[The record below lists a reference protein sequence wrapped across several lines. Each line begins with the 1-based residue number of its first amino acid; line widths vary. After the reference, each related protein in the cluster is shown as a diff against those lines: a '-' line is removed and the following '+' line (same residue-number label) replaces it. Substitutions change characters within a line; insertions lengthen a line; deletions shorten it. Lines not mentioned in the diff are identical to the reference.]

1 MVRIEFIVSRGCRVA
16 SRAMTLG
23 SAGGL
28 LACLGL
34 LLIAGCAQVD
44 REDPVSPAERS
55 ISEAASKAAPVKKAT
70 KPSRRVVRE
79 IQDALNSL
87 GYPVGNPDG
96 ILGRRTREALKTF
109 QKNEG
114 VGQGGRISKGV
125 LGRLRYRK
133 AQQPDPEPKDESL
146 YAAFPPV
153 YEVGSSFVYSD
164 GRVETVTGVK
174 GDLVRWVGQDGS
186 RFTTHRSFFLPMV
199 YWEAAD
205 QSGSS
210 SLNTDPSSL
219 WLQDAGQRASF
230 TALTTVMR
238 RDGRDDI
245 EEKKVLWTCRA
256 LKREKISATVG
267 TFETLKVLCES
278 SPGTVEPRSRTWHYA
293 RGLRHY
299 LQHSESSGQGP
310 AVELIAIRPGT
321 ANWPPIAR
329 AALGRAIERALDTM
343 IDGQAFPW
351 SSTGVDARVTIAVDN
366 SFEGQGGATC
376 RTFFQLWSDGKG
388 KRRYPGVACRDAD
401 GEWTIPGLIDRRGKT
416 TAIAQ
421 WMS

>member
-1 MVRIEFIVSRGCRVA
+1 M
-16 SRAMTLG
+16 
-23 SAGGL
+23 L
-28 LACLGL
+28 LV
-34 LLIAGCAQVD
+34 AGCVQGGRDDLTGTA
-44 REDPVSPAERS
+44 DPAV
-55 ISEAASKAAPVKKAT
+55 SKATPGKKAT
-70 KPSRRVVRE
+70 ATGPSKRVVRE
-79 IQDALNSL
+79 IQRSLEAL
-87 GYPVGNPDG
+87 GYPVGRPDG
-96 ILGRRTREALKTF
+96 ILGRRTQEALKTF
-109 QKNEG
+109 QKDEG
-114 VGQGGRISKGV
+114 LGQDGGVSTGV
-125 LGRLRYRK
+125 LGRLRYRMAK
-133 AQQPDPEPKDESL
+133 QPDPEPKDERL

-174 GDLVRWVGQDGS
+174 GDLVRWIGRDGS

-210 SLNTDPSSL
+210 SLSADPSSL

-230 TALTTVMR
+230 MARMTVKR
-238 RDGRDDI
+238 RDGRDSI
-245 EEKKVLWTCRA
+245 EEDKVLWNCRA
-256 LKREKISATVG
+256 LKRERLSATVG

-278 SPGTVEPRSRTWHYA
+278 SPGAAAPRSLTWHYA

-299 LQHSESSGQGP
+299 LQHSKSSVQGP
-310 AVELIAIRPGT
+310 AVELLAIRPGI

-343 IDGQAFPW
+343 TDGQAFPW
-351 SSTGVDARVTIAVDN
+351 SSSGVDAEVTIAVDQ
-366 SFEGQGGATC
+366 SFEGEDGAAC

-401 GEWTIPGLIDRRGKT
+401 GEWTVPGLVDRRGKT